1 MPTHR
6 QKKRKLTLAQ
16 YVQRRNGV
24 PLGSPGSLRNM
35 LYRSLGAGTFAQFW
49 RYWNPVWGYYLG
61 RYIHAPLKHRLPPA
75 MSLVTTFLVS
85 GALHDA
91 AASVVTGRIVF
102 LLTPWFLLMGLGVV
116 MGQALHINYSH
127 FAWPVR
133 AFINISYLGMSL
145 ALTYAM
151 KP

>member
-6 QKKRKLTLAQ
+6 QIKPKLTLAQ

-24 PLGSPGSLRNM
+24 PFGSPGSLRNM

-61 RYIHAPLKHRLPPA
+61 SYIHAPLKHRLPPA
-75 MSLVTTFLVS
+75 MSLVTTFVVS

-91 AASVVTGRIVF
+91 AASVITGRIVF
-102 LLTPWFLLMGLGVV
+102 LLTPWFFLMGAGVV
-116 MGQALHINYSH
+116 MGQALRITYSH

-133 AFINISYLGMSL
+133 AFINISYLGTSL